1 MQIYS
6 FLSFDGIFQQK
17 KYNNLTEKQ
26 IPTILWQGCSV
37 LAPPHGHELLCLDL
51 IRPSSERIDE
61 SVLHRVIRFPFKII
75 NSIPRKTRIL
85 LHAD

>member
-26 IPTILWQGCSV
+26 ISLPFVAGVFRFRTPF
-37 LAPPHGHELLCLDL
+37 PPLIFLYHQHEDT
-51 IRPSSERIDE
+51 E
-61 SVLHRVIRFPFKII
+61 
-75 NSIPRKTRIL
+75 TRIL
-85 LHAD
+85 SLTDPTEVTDFHWLIRDFYGW